1 MVTFSSR
8 PPLASRQL
16 SKAKARQLTAFS
28 VRTTHAG
35 ASLPSHKGTGAGV
48 GVGAGPLVA
57 LLPLVVV
64 LMATSVPLI
73 QIVVPLPWLPL
84 VPLEALPVA
93 LGISELSTPLG
104 ALMFSVTLSVLL
116 GGAISSQGCTS
127 FACGSSASGG
137 PWLGLASGSG
147 LGIGLG
153 LGLGLGRLVCPRLAH
168 ASG

>member
-1 MVTFSSR
+1 MVPFSSR

-57 LLPLVVV
+57 LLPLVV

-137 PWLGLASGSG
+137 PWLGLGSGSG
-147 LGIGLG
+147 LGIGIG
-153 LGLGLGRLVCPRLAH
+153 LG
-168 ASG
+168 